1 MKKSIQL
8 FLLFVVF
15 GLSQQVANAQTISGN
30 VSDTKGEPLIGATI
44 LEKGLGNGTTSDI
57 DGKALY
63 TSTCVACHGVD
74 GKLGTNGSKD
84 LTASALTL
92 EERMAVLNNGVPGTA
107 MVAYNTIY
115 SPKEIQAIAEYTM
128 ELGK

>member
-1 MKKSIQL
+1 MRKWIFISLISMT
-8 FLLFVVF
+8 VWAC
-15 GLSQQVANAQTISGN
+15 GGADTGSSSTETDDTPTANLN
-30 VSDTKGEPLIGATI
+30 
-44 LEKGLGNGTTSDI
+44 TSDI

>member
-1 MKKSIQL
+1 MRKWIFISLISL
-8 FLLFVVF
+8 TVWAC
-15 GLSQQVANAQTISGN
+15 GGSDNGSTTGTDTPSANLN
-30 VSDTKGEPLIGATI
+30 
-44 LEKGLGNGTTSDI
+44 TSDI
-57 DGKALY
+57 NGKALY
-63 TSTCVACHGVD
+63 MTTCVACHGAN

-92 EERMAVLNNGVPGTA
+92 EERISILNNGVKGTA
-107 MVAYNTIY
+107 MIAYNSIY